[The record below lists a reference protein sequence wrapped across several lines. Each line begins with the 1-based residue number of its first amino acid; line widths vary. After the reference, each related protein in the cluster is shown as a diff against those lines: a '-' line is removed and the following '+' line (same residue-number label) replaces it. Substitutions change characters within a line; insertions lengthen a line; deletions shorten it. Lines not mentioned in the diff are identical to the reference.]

1 MTESDVMRDDFVP
14 YGSGWIGENNL
25 YAYML
30 GGPRGTRVDAHTRLA
45 VMWPSGG
52 GTEVSRVILRADD
65 RSVEAA
71 IYSFDKKIR
80 NLEMRLCRIKS
91 GRYRISIHDDPGRK
105 ENLANLFGQQIK
117 TFRDLILFHCPCPDK
132 NFVHEG

>member
-1 MTESDVMRDDFVP
+1 MILFLMDRGGSVKIIYMRIYF
-14 YGSGWIGENNL
+14 
-25 YAYML
+25 
-30 GGPRGTRVDAHTRLA
+30 GGQRRTRVNAHTRLA

-80 NLEMRLCRIKS
+80 NLEMRLCRIKK
-91 GRYRISIHDDPGRK
+91 RQVPD
-105 ENLANLFGQQIK
+105 LAS
-117 TFRDLILFHCPCPDK
+117 
-132 NFVHEG
+132 